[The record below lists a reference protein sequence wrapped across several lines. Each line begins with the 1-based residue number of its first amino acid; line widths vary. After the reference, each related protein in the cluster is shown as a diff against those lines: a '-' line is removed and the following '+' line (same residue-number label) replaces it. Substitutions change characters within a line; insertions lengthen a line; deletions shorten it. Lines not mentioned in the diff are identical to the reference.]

1 MMSKLL
7 SVFAPKSDA
16 KSLARLPQRIQDEI
30 RDANEATSV
39 YDIR

>member
-1 MMSKLL
+1 MISKLL
-7 SVFAPKSDA
+7 SVFAPKNGAMSF
-16 KSLARLPQRIQDEI
+16 ARLPQRIQDEI

>member
-1 MMSKLL
+1 MISKLL

-16 KSLARLPQRIQDEI
+16 KSFARLPQRIQDEI